1 MSFLVTEAF
10 VTQFQ
15 DTFHVQAQQM
25 ISRLERFT
33 RRYPGTVV
41 GESFTVDVLS
51 PTTADVN
58 RPRDADLQYANM
70 IQQRRFADMVD
81 AEKAE
86 FISSMDKLKLLIE
99 PTNQYSTNLV
109 NAINRQ
115 KDITIINNMLG
126 AVRTRSSTVALPAA
140 QIIAAGGTGLTVAKL
155 RQAKVLLDEAEMDD
169 SDFFEQSGIHMGA
182 PQDKPFGNV
191 SAPAYVIAVSTKML
205 DGLLADTTVTSQD
218 YNVVKALVNGA
229 INTFMGFFFVR
240 LPTGS
245 LPYVTGS
252 TTRTCVAFAPRAVE
266 YGVGKDVSAQI
277 ERVPTKNGWQVL
289 ASSSFGACRAED
301 AGVVSIACIET

>member
-1 MSFLVTEAF
+1 MSFQVTEAF
-10 VTQFQ
+10 ITQFQ
-15 DTFHVQAQQM
+15 DTFHVQAQQQM
-25 ISRLERFT
+25 SRLERFT

-41 GESFTVDVLS
+41 GESFTIDVLS

-58 RPRDADLQYANM
+58 RPRDSDLQYANM
-70 IQQRRFADMVD
+70 AQQRRFADMID

-86 FISSMDKLKLLIE
+86 FLSSMDKLKLLIE
-99 PTNQYSTNLV
+99 PVNQYSRNLI

-126 AVRTRSSTVALPAA
+126 SVRTRTSTVALPAA
-140 QIIAAGGTGLTVAKL
+140 QIIAAGGTALTVAKL

-169 SDFFEQSGIHMGA
+169 SDFFEQTGVHMGA

-191 SAPAYVIAVSTKML
+191 SAPAYCIAVSTKML

-229 INTFMGFFFVR
+229 INTFMGFFFIR
-240 LPTGS
+240 LPTTS
-245 LPYVTGS
+245 LPYVSGT
-252 TTRTCVAFAPRAVE
+252 TTRTCVAWAPRAVE
-266 YGVGKDVSAQI
+266 YGVGKEADAQI
-277 ERVPTKNGWQVL
+277 ERIPQKNGWQAL
-289 ASSSFGACRAED
+289 ASASFGAARAED
-301 AGVVSIACIET
+301 SGVVSIACIET